1 MPKKKT
7 KLLVCVSQSEHCLAA
22 LKFAAL
28 KAKKTDSFIEILTVI
43 DTTEKDYSLFSVG
56 EVMKKEKLEKSET
69 YIKDISS
76 KVYEWSG
83 ITPIINIKMGYISDE
98 ISNVIENDKAISL
111 VVIGSSPESS
121 SKGKLITYLTEKIYS
136 QLFIPLIIIPNSLT
150 DLQIEKI
157 T

>member
-22 LKFAAL
+22 LKFASL
-28 KAKKTDSFIEILTVI
+28 KAKKTDSLIEVLTVI
-43 DTTEKDYSLFSVG
+43 DTTGKDYSLFSVG
-56 EVMKKEKLEKSET
+56 EVIQKEKLEKSET

-83 ITPIINIKMGYISDE
+83 ITPIINIKMGYVSDE
-98 ISNVIENDKAISL
+98 IANVIENDKTISL
-111 VVIGSSPESS
+111 VVIGSSPESH